1 MLSVEACMKRME
13 VEQLYEYRKWTKE
26 IPTLNFKHE
35 WNVRII
41 PGFGGAII
49 RFVIYYNNR
58 YVSVYLDGYDE
69 LGYYGEP
76 YWEIYP
82 YESDTFRCSINDTV
96 TLMEKITEVLEGDAY
111 YEE

>member
-13 VEQLYEYRKWTKE
+13 VENLYEYRKWTKE
-26 IPTLNFKHE
+26 IPSLNFKQE
-35 WNVRII
+35 WNVKIV

-58 YVSVYLDGYDE
+58 RVSVYLDCYGE
-69 LGYYGEP
+69 LGLCTEP

-82 YESDTFRCSINDTV
+82 YKSDAFRCSMNDTEA
-96 TLMEKITEVLEGDAY
+96 LMGKITEVLEGDAY